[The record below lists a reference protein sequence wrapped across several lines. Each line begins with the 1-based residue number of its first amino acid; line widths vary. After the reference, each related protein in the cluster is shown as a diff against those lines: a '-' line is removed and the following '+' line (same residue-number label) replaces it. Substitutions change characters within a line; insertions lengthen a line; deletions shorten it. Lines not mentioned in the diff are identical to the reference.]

1 MRRVVDQMGRRVA
14 VPEVPRRIVSL
25 VPSQTELLYD
35 LGLGGRIVGQTLFC
49 IHPAEQFKQATKIG
63 GTKKLQIQKIIDLQ
77 PDLIIGNKEENE
89 KSQIE
94 ELERHFPVWMSD
106 ITDLPQALQ
115 MIRGIGDICHKHQEA
130 EKLIEDIENEFEK
143 LVKKQPVKPMKTLYL
158 IWKDPYMAAGADTFI
173 TDVLE
178 RAGFANAVET
188 ERYPELTEMELHR
201 LSPELVLL
209 SSEPYP
215 FKEKHINELQSMLPK
230 AKLLLVDGEMFSWYG
245 SRLLKTAEYLLR
257 VKVVL

>member
-1 MRRVVDQMGRRVA
+1 MGRRVA
-14 VPEVPRRIVSL
+14 VPEVSKRIVSL

-35 LGLGGRIVGQTLFC
+35 LGLGDRIVGQTIFC

-106 ITDLPQALQ
+106 MTDLPQALQ
-115 MIRGIGDICHKHQEA
+115 MIRGIGDICQKQQEA

-143 LVKKQPVKPMKTLYL
+143 LVQIQPVKPLKTLYL
-158 IWKDPYMAAGADTFI
+158 IWKDPYMAAGASTFI
-173 TDVLE
+173 SDVME
-178 RAGFANAVET
+178 RAGFLNSVELD
-188 ERYPELTEMELHR
+188 RYPELSKMELQS

-215 FKEKHINELQSMLPK
+215 FKEKHIKELQTMLPK
-230 AKLLLVDGEMFSWYG
+230 AKILLVDGEMFSWYG
-245 SRLLKTAEYLLR
+245 SRLLKTAEYLMR

>member
-1 MRRVVDQMGRRVA
+1 
-14 VPEVPRRIVSL
+14 
-25 VPSQTELLYD
+25 
-35 LGLGGRIVGQTLFC
+35 
-49 IHPAEQFKQATKIG
+49 
-63 GTKKLQIQKIIDLQ
+63 
-77 PDLIIGNKEENE
+77 
-89 KSQIE
+89 
-94 ELERHFPVWMSD
+94 
-106 ITDLPQALQ
+106 
-115 MIRGIGDICHKHQEA
+115 
-130 EKLIEDIENEFEK
+130 
-143 LVKKQPVKPMKTLYL
+143 MKTLYL

-245 SRLLKTAEYLLR
+245 SRMLKAPQYFRQLWQKITPS
-257 VKVVL
+257 